1 MANEIFNYER
11 VQSVLNELEDYF
23 DTFAT
28 EVRNANEAV
37 VEHLNKGPTLY
48 GDYGKS
54 LLNLW
59 EENSSTFGD
68 FKANFDDWIKMV
80 SLVGINNQKFENY
93 ISKTSTQMTEEEF
106 AGTYYGK
113 KVEQRRNPIDSDDY
127 DGDISKNG
135 NLKRYTNKDGVVEKT
150 IFYDDNG
157 NIIEYNIFEVS
168 FAGKNVN
175 GYAVYKS
182 ICRHYVPDGNGGYV
196 IDNTSAVSNTVTY
209 DVVSNGS
216 RIYASTDFQDAIN
229 YNENN
234 TTNTRNRRD
243 NETVTETSS
252 NPLENLSDGQLYYDS
267 SKSDLSG
274 SYRDSTG
281 RSYGD
286 YTYYGTG
293 ADGTVYFTRGSSNDL
308 YVKNSNG
315 INMKRA
321 GFSSSDFTLYNNSNI
336 GSAKSDYDSHV
347 AATTFT
353 FDSSATGKRDP
364 NIVRGGHTFQYFG
377 TSSDGTMYYKYQSNS
392 DTLYVFD
399 GNNAVKVTDF
409 DADDITFK

>member
-113 KVEQRRNPIDSDDY
+113 KVEQRRNPIDSDNY
-127 DGDISKNG
+127 DGEITQNG
-135 NLKRYTNKDGVVEKT
+135 NLKRYTNSDGIVEKT
-150 IFYDDNG
+150 IFYNEDG
-157 NIIEYNIFEVS
+157 SIKEYNIFEISV
-168 FAGKNVN
+168 AGTSLTGNTI
-175 GYAVYKS
+175 YKS
-182 ICRHYVPDGNGGYV
+182 VCTHYIPDGNGGFKV
-196 IDNTSAVSNTVTY
+196 DTSSVL
-209 DVVSNGS
+209 NGS
-216 RIYASTDFQDAIN
+216 VSYEQVLSSGNHYTSSDLQDAIN

-267 SKSDLSG
+267 SKSSLSG

-315 INMKRA
+315 ISMKRA
-321 GFSSSDFTLYNNSNI
+321 GFSSDDCTLYNSSNI
-336 GSAKSDYDSHV
+336 DSARSDYNAYV

-364 NIVRGGHTFQYFG
+364 DIVRGGHTFQYFG

-392 DTLYVFD
+392 DTLYVFN